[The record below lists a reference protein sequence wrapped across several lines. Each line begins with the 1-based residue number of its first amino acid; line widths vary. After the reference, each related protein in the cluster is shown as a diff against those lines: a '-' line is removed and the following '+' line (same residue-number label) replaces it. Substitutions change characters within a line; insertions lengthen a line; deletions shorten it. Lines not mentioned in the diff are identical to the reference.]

1 MAVGVS
7 IAIGVRGGGAS
18 RSKRIGRMRARGDHV
33 HQSRAEKDAAPR
45 RAGRERRDAPGGEL
59 LRNDGRHL
67 DLDECR
73 KCAVK
78 GAVMTA
84 ARGWGGL

>member
-7 IAIGVRGGGAS
+7 IAIGVRGGGRVS
-18 RSKRIGRMRARGDHV
+18 FSHRADAREV
-33 HQSRAEKDAAPR
+33 ITFTNRAEKDAAPR

-78 GAVMTA
+78 GAVAA
-84 ARGWGGL
+84 AREWGGL